1 MIRGF
6 DPRQARYGKAREG
19 NVEWRKS
26 LKNGLFGDTAKMKQ
40 MVWGWVVIHRSIGG
54 SMGSK
59 EKPNVLSIKE
69 AQEEIRRLR
78 EEARKKKAD
87 QPKEGQQQ
95 KSA

>member
-1 MIRGF
+1 
-6 DPRQARYGKAREG
+6 
-19 NVEWRKS
+19 
-26 LKNGLFGDTAKMKQ
+26 
-40 MVWGWVVIHRSIGG
+40 
-54 SMGSK
+54 MGSK